1 VNTTLAAWGKRKVA
15 NAVRSRSVLTLFSG
29 RADLDSHRARLV
41 VAAKGVV
48 CDQILCDPS
57 NLPEDLIDLNPYR
70 SLPTLVDRDLVLY
83 DVNVIGEYLDERY
96 PHPPLMP
103 IDPQARARVRLGL
116 ARVNEDWLAPA
127 RVIVGSERAAADAA
141 RKALRDL
148 LIAGV
153 PVFKASKFF
162 LNPDFTLVDCAVA
175 PLIWRLPHLGINL
188 PRDAQAIADYGER
201 IFKSPGFRRSLTD
214 IESQWRN

>member
-1 VNTTLAAWGKRKVA
+1 MNTSLAAWSKRRTQ
-15 NAVRSRSVLTLFSG
+15 NPVRTRSVLTLFSG
-29 RADLDSHRARLV
+29 RTDLDSHRARLV
-41 VAAKGVV
+41 IAAKGVV
-48 CDQILCDPS
+48 CEQVLCDP
-57 NLPEDLIDLNPYR
+57 NEPPEDLIDLNPYR

-116 ARVNEDWLAPA
+116 SRVCHDWLAPA
-127 RVIVGSERAAADAA
+127 AQIVGADRAAADAA
-141 RKALRDL
+141 RKQLREL
-148 LIAGV
+148 LLAGV

-162 LNPDFTLVDCAVA
+162 LNSEFTLVDCAVA
-175 PLIWRLPHLGINL
+175 PLIWRLPHLGVVL
-188 PRDAQAIADYGER
+188 PRDAQPIHDYGER
-201 IFKSPGFRRSLTD
+201 IFKSSGFRRSLSD